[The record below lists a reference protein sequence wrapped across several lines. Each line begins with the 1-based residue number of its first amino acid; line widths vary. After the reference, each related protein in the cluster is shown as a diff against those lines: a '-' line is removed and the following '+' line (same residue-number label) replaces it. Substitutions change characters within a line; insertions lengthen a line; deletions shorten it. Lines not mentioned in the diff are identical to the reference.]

1 MYLFNR
7 TSSVDRLRQLEGFG
21 AAIEVAAMVT
31 AKTDLPV
38 SVFGARFG
46 SPLNSVMW
54 SARYESQVQMQRAQE
69 QLLADTEYLEWVNT
83 HSELFEVAASDR
95 LTKIVSAA
103 LAATPKRFYTLLQA
117 TAISGRLGEAMA
129 FGVRAQE
136 TTARLT
142 GLATAFGAEV
152 YGAVGSVVWLT
163 GADSMAELDAMV
175 ALRET
180 NAEYQALLTEAAP
193 LFTAGSGVTS
203 LIEKLN

>member
-7 TSSVDRLRQLEGFG
+7 TSAVDRNRQLEGFA

-31 AKTDLPV
+31 AKTELPV

-46 SPLNSVMW
+46 APLNSVMW
-54 SARYESQVQMQRAQE
+54 SARYESQAQMQRVQE
-69 QLLADTEYLEWVNT
+69 QLLADTDYVDWVTT
-83 HSELFEVAASDR
+83 HGPMFEEAATDR
-95 LTKIVSAA
+95 LTKVVSATLGA
-103 LAATPKRFYTLLQA
+103 DPKRFYTLLQA
-117 TAISGRLGEAMA
+117 TAVSGRLGEAMA
-129 FGVRAQE
+129 FGVRAQD
-136 TTARLT
+136 TVARLT

-152 YGAVGSVVWLT
+152 YGAMGSVVWLT

-180 NAEYQALLTEAAP
+180 NAEYQALLSEAAP